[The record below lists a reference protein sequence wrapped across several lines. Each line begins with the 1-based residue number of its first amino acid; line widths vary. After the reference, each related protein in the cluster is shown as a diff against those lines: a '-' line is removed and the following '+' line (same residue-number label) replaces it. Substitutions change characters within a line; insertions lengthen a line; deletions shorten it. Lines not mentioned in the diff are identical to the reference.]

1 MPEPVIRRVAEDD
14 VGAVVELYR
23 AVYGDSFPYREF
35 YDAQWIKKGVFD
47 DDMVWLVAEH
57 EQQIVG
63 SAAVMLD
70 VGDRNDLIGEFGRL
84 AVHPDARG
92 LGLGSLLLEH
102 RVAHAEA
109 GIEFGFAECRTAHPG
124 AQKIATRTGF
134 QVVGFEPLAYEVFG
148 RRESVVFVCR
158 HFGNARR
165 LRRNNPCVI
174 PAVYDLASLALRRC
188 GFESDALV
196 ERYCEPYS
204 TAGNEVL
211 EDLDDQQAYRLLR
224 LSRGNE
230 QRRLVLGGMR
240 LEYGFLKLK
249 AHSGK
254 YLVLRRGE
262 TTIGGLGYVYDDVD
276 SKVRIF
282 DLVTADDRAVGPCWR
297 WRWPASRRPST
308 HSTCRSM

>member
-148 RRESVVFVCR
+148 RRESGSSCAALRVMPAPTAPQQPLCDP
-158 HFGNARR
+158 GR
-165 LRRNNPCVI
+165 LRSGLPRAAP
-174 PAVYDLASLALRRC
+174 LR
-188 GFESDALV
+188 FESDALV
-196 ERYCEPYS
+196 ERYCEPNS
-204 TAGNEVL
+204 TPAT
-211 EDLDDQQAYRLLR
+211 R
-224 LSRGNE
+224 
-230 QRRLVLGGMR
+230 
-240 LEYGFLKLK
+240 FLKTSMISSVP
-249 AHSGK
+249 APAI
-254 YLVLRRGE
+254 VAGE
-262 TTIGGLGYVYDDVD
+262 
-276 SKVRIF
+276 
-282 DLVTADDRAVGPCWR
+282 
-297 WRWPASRRPST
+297 
-308 HSTCRSM
+308 